1 MTTEIQWDLYPDTIS
16 CEQLRLILHISKRR
30 ASWLLQQQI
39 IKCQITDTNAT
50 WKYVITKKDLQLFVH
65 QVQNG
70 EIIPPARPSPQNKNA
85 VLLPPL
91 NTVEFRKWLEDE
103 WFDIQDLLYNNDV
116 CELTGYSKSA
126 VDEWLLTSRLRSV
139 MIPDNRITTKE
150 WLIDFYVTIGY
161 QIHIKSQKH
170 LCLLNR
176 YFKTK

>member
-39 IKCQITDTNAT
+39 IKCQIIDTNAT

-70 EIIPPARPSPQNKNA
+70 ELIPPARPSPKNKNA
-85 VLLPPL
+85 VLLPSL

-103 WFDIQDLLYNNDV
+103 WFDIPDLLYNNEIYHV
-116 CELTGYSKSA
+116 EAVVGHTYGAGNVIPTGVIGTIKVNRYICVNFFPA
-126 VDEWLLTSRLRSV
+126 IILLT
-139 MIPDNRITTKE
+139 
-150 WLIDFYVTIGY
+150 F
-161 QIHIKSQKH
+161 
-170 LCLLNR
+170 
-176 YFKTK
+176 